1 MRAARF
7 HGREDIR
14 IESIDQ
20 QTIGENQVR
29 IEVDTAGICG
39 SGLHEY
45 ATGPNFIPAD
55 TPHPVTNQT
64 APVTMGH
71 EFSGTITEV
80 GTDVTTRSRGEPVA
94 VNPIIYCG
102 ECFQCQR
109 SNYRLCESF
118 GFHGIS
124 GNGGGFAESV
134 VVDAEKAVPLGTGV
148 SLEDGALVE
157 PLSVGVHAVRQ
168 ADINPGDTVAVFG
181 SGPIGMAVIQSVRL
195 AGAGEIIASE
205 PQEVRRE
212 AAARSGADTVLDP
225 TETDAVDWIYSET
238 NSGVDVAFEV
248 AGVEATFNDALIS
261 TKSTGQTVVVSIWE
275 EEISTDL
282 NPIVIGERSV
292 IGTNAYVGGPRS
304 HEEFGRV
311 IDMIGDEKL
320 DPDPLITDRIGLS
333 EIVDRGF
340 DRLTETHTDQVKIL
354 VKPD

>member
-14 IESIDQ
+14 VEDVTQ
-20 QTIGENQVR
+20 QDIGDNQVR
-29 IEVDTAGICG
+29 LDIDTTGICG

-45 ATGPNFIPAD
+45 STGPNFIPAD

-80 GTDVTTRSRGEPVA
+80 GTNVTTRSRGETVA

-102 ECFQCQR
+102 ECVQCR
-109 SNYRLCESF
+109 HSNYRLCESF

-134 VVDAEKAVPLGTGV
+134 VVDAEKAVPLGNDV
-148 SLEDGALVE
+148 SLEYGALVE
-157 PLSVGVHAVRQ
+157 PLSVGLHAVRQ
-168 ADINPGDTVAVFG
+168 ADIDPGDTVAVFG

-195 AGAGEIIASE
+195 AGAGTIITSE
-205 PQEVRRE
+205 PQETRRE
-212 AAARSGADTVLDP
+212 SAARSGADTVIDP
-225 TETDAVDWIYSET
+225 TETDVVDRIHTITSG
-238 NSGVDVAFEV
+238 GVDVSFEV

-261 TKSTGQTVVVSIWE
+261 TKPTGQTVIVSIWE
-275 EEISTDL
+275 EAISTNL
-282 NPIVIGERSV
+282 NPVVIGERSV

-304 HEEFGRV
+304 HEEFGKV
-311 IDMIGDEKL
+311 IDMIGAGKL

-333 EIVDRGF
+333 EIVDQGF
-340 DRLTETHTDQVKIL
+340 DRLIDTDTDQVKIL